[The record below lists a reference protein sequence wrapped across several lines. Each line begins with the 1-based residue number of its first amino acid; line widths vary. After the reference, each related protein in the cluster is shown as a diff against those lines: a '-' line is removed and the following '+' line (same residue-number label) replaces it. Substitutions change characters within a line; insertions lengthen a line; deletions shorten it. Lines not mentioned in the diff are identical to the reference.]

1 MYQNG
6 IHLPH
11 WKVKITTKY
20 LLKGEIMK
28 SKDTNCFFC
37 KSECEVDR
45 IAGPFNVNR
54 YECAYCGIYVLDED
68 SLLYPPDINIED
80 ESVKFKIACVLN
92 EKRLKGLDRIAL
104 SDKTDKDA
112 KVCGLPQIS
121 VNDLLK
127 EFPKKASDVFKRA
140 LLNLSHLCKHFDIVK
155 LDLNSSDKLYFFKL
169 SIEECRVFLCD
180 LADQR
185 LIRFNEVEADLQLYS
200 FSPTAKFWDTIE
212 NL

>member
-37 KSECEVDR
+37 KSECEVDPIPEKR
-45 IAGPFNVNR
+45 LNTNR

-68 SLLYPPDINIED
+68 FSFYPPDINITD

-92 EKRLKGLDRIAL
+92 ERRLKGLGGIVL
-104 SDKTDKDA
+104 SDKTDEEA
-112 KVCGLPQIS
+112 KVCGLPHIS
-121 VNDLLK
+121 VNDLLEEFK
-127 EFPKKASDVFKRA
+127 ESK
-140 LLNLSHLCKHFDIVK
+140 
-155 LDLNSSDKLYFFKL
+155 
-169 SIEECRVFLCD
+169 
-180 LADQR
+180 
-185 LIRFNEVEADLQLYS
+185 
-200 FSPTAKFWDTIE
+200 
-212 NL
+212 